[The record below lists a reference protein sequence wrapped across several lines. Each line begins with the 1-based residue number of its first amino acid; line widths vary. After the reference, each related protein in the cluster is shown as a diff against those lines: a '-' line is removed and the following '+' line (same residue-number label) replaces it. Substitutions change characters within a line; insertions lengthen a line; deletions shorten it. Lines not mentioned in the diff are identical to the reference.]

1 MINKTGL
8 FSQSTPI
15 KRCSP
20 PLYSLIKCLT
30 PVLFGTINLLFL
42 KIIYKHIEHFLVY
55 LYSIHT
61 SFHYLIYK
69 NNYNHQEI
77 LVRENTFIHF
87 AKVSK

>member
-1 MINKTGL
+1 MINRTAL
-8 FSQSTPI
+8 FSQSIPI
-15 KRCSP
+15 
-20 PLYSLIKCLT
+20 IKCLT
-30 PVLFGTINLLFL
+30 PVFLRTINLLFL